1 MCSRHAIISTLWL
14 LQNIVD
20 RKIALKWRHA
30 RHRKNAIAI
39 VGRNNAYKKRVW
51 YEAEKRLLFQQRP
64 SKNWWRLDKVSSW
77 NYNSARGV
85 DHLSHTNPQAPLS
98 IGVLE
103 IWPPSPKLLTMC
115 EVGFTTPNF
124 VHSLS
129 RMVTGKKIKSCV
141 THTKNIDIHSGFW
154 GKGKKGKENQYVRK
168 QRHSGWLSSVGIEL
182 TNGLQVF
189 NTKYW

>member
-1 MCSRHAIISTLWL
+1 MCLRHAIISTLWL

-20 RKIALKWRHA
+20 RSIALKWRHA

-39 VGRNNAYKKRVW
+39 VGRNNAY
-51 YEAEKRLLFQQRP
+51 QIP
-64 SKNWWRLDKVSSW
+64 SKNWWRLHKVSSW

-85 DHLSHTNPQAPLS
+85 DHLSDTNPQAPLS

-154 GKGKKGKENQYVRK
+154 GKGKKGKENQYVRR